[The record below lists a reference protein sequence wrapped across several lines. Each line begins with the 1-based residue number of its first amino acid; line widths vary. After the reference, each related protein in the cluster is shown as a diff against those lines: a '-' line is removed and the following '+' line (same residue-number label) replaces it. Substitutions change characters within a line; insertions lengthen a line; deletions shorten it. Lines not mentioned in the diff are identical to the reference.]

1 MKIAILTISDAG
13 SRGEPSWATAALIL
27 RRPVSSVLARE
38 FPEVN
43 AVAGDPNDPADI
55 AKVAIRPGLPIV
67 LELAHDHILDWRE
80 PDDPSGHSFGTAP
93 IERPGVQRVVAGEV
107 DVRPQR
113 GLVVND
119 VEVAESRSPA
129 FLLHRFEWRQVVQR
143 SGKACW
149 RSPGLPG
156 SSRATRSTSFVIR
169 GSPYAMAATE
179 PVIMCSMPVA
189 CSGSSSRW

>member
-1 MKIAILTISDAG
+1 VKIAILTISDAG

-38 FPEVN
+38 FPEVGEVPVMHQAVELIEVN

-93 IERPGVQRVVAGEV
+93 IERPGVQRVVAGE
-107 DVRPQR
+107 
-113 GLVVND
+113 
-119 VEVAESRSPA
+119 
-129 FLLHRFEWRQVVQR
+129 
-143 SGKACW
+143 
-149 RSPGLPG
+149 
-156 SSRATRSTSFVIR
+156 
-169 GSPYAMAATE
+169 
-179 PVIMCSMPVA
+179 
-189 CSGSSSRW
+189 